1 MKGGL
6 SILAVCGAAATMAAY
21 PRGHFPIFEGYDHM
35 QYQIRAPKGFAAM
48 LASVMERNELPELPF
63 IR

>member
-1 MKGGL
+1 MIGGL
-6 SILAVCGAAATMAAY
+6 SILAVCGAAATMPPY

-35 QYQIRAPKGFAAM
+35 QYQIRDPKGFAAM